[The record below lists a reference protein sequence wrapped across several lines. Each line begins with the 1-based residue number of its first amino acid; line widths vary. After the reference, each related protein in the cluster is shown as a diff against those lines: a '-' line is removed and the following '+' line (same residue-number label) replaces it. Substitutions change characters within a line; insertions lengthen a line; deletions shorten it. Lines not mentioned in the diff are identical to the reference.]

1 MDILMITFKLTM
13 ALLLVLVAIY
23 GSVYFGQISMVEQQF
38 GLRLPIFVKKILGAL
53 TMLPMAFSLVVL
65 LIVLIQVVA
74 L

>member
-23 GSVYFGQISMVEQQF
+23 GSVYFGQISRVEQQF